1 MTVKISRLAQSL
13 LQPEFL
19 SPNVS
24 DQPENKLDT
33 WVGIE
38 DAKIRLSADVKIK
51 TKRQK
56 SGHTRPRSP
65 EISLEQTGRLRV
77 ANMLAILGISHSTF
91 YAGVK
96 SGRYPS
102 PDGRDGSFPYWNT
115 STIREYL
122 AS

>member
-24 DQPENKLDT
+24 DEPENKLAT

-38 DAKIRLSADVKIK
+38 DAKIRLSAEVKIK
-51 TKRQK
+51 AKRQK
-56 SGHTRPRSP
+56 SGHTRPRPP

-77 ANMLAILGISHSTF
+77 AHVLAILGISHSTF

-96 SGRYPS
+96 SGRYPK
-102 PDGRDGSFPYWNT
+102 PDGMDGSLPFWMT
-115 STIREYL
+115 KTIKTFL
-122 AS
+122 AL

>member
-24 DQPENKLDT
+24 DEPENKLAT

-38 DAKIRLSADVKIK
+38 DAKIRLSAEVKIK
-51 TKRQK
+51 AKRQK
-56 SGHTRPRSP
+56 SGHTRPRPP

-77 ANMLAILGISHSTF
+77 ANLLAILNVSHSTF

-102 PDGRDGSFPYWNT
+102 PDGRDGSFPFWRT
-115 STIREYL
+115 STIRAFLE
-122 AS
+122 S